1 MSFDSTSAGFS
12 VENVLED
19 FLLLLGKWNDV
30 DDSKLLLGDEFV
42 FGNCAVEVV
51 YGELCWLVVG
61 DGASLFCCVLLL
73 LLFCMACNEW
83 RS

>member
-1 MSFDSTSAGFS
+1 MPPLPRSFDSTSAGFS

-51 YGELCWLVVG
+51 
-61 DGASLFCCVLLL
+61 
-73 LLFCMACNEW
+73 
-83 RS
+83 